1 MNSEHKLLY
10 SEYKNSKKFKGS
22 VVLLTKFSRK
32 TIIHRYVLSIIY
44 NLNKILFFSHKT
56 LERKSRK
63 LNEPYVNNNIFILA
77 YTFIIS

>member
-10 SEYKNSKKFKGS
+10 SEYKNSKKCKGS